1 MSKFRTRWGPSVSIF
16 STKRRH
22 FCQYFS
28 THVLHVKGQNLG
40 PRSGPLCQIFQKK
53 GRHPFHN
60 SAARAAAS
68 KPWALLSNSALL
80 CQSVKCRPA
89 PGPLLQ
95 YPAPPGRDGVST
107 RWRCAQRGGS
117 DLIKL
122 ERKGTKKMTT
132 DARSLGVRARCFL
145 FFSSVVA
152 LSSRLFARPAL
163 RQLIVLETHIL
174 HRPRAELPS
183 RQDGELLIWVL
194 WRLDCAHDDVD

>member
-1 MSKFRTRWGPSVSIF
+1 MSIF

-89 PGPLLQ
+89 PGPY
-95 YPAPPGRDGVST
+95 YPAP
-107 RWRCAQRGGS
+107 
-117 DLIKL
+117 K
-122 ERKGTKKMTT
+122 
-132 DARSLGVRARCFL
+132 
-145 FFSSVVA
+145 SSVSSIGQRSSKFAHAKTRFLLYRDPYSLAPMEGYPPIHIETDTSTSPADYLKLPADKTFRAHLASQDLNSSLTSRRACQVA
-152 LSSRLFARPAL
+152 AASKVGAACGASPPAPC
-163 RQLIVLETHIL
+163 TS
-174 HRPRAELPS
+174 AA
-183 RQDGELLIWVL
+183 G
-194 WRLDCAHDDVD
+194 